1 MDHIYKE
8 NDLKVLRQ
16 TWESSFDLRRRATEK
31 GILNDE
37 RNSKI
42 IIRVY
47 HWIRKSPFVFED
59 GYRTINFWD
68 CDDNKFFHLIKFN
81 IVCNLRK
88 NEQIVILDHQVNIKE
103 LSILE
108 AGGVLDL
115 DPSLCCVPFKLHTFC
130 VFLGD
135 VETTS
140 QVTDPNHK
148 IFNDTWKII
157 NRETVASNKLT

>member
-88 NEQIVILDHQVNIKE
+88 NEQIVILDHQLNIKE

-108 AGGVLDL
+108 AGGFQIYIRFCAVFHSSFILFVFFL
-115 DPSLCCVPFKLHTFC
+115 VMWKPLCKPRTPTIRSLMIHERL
-130 VFLGD
+130 
-135 VETTS
+135 
-140 QVTDPNHK
+140 
-148 IFNDTWKII
+148 
-157 NRETVASNKLT
+157 